1 MSKKGTSERINGQIK
16 NVNMVRI
23 VGEGIESKVVS
34 LNEALKIAQDTYMDL
49 VEINSNSNPPICK
62 IVDYGKFQYEK
73 KQKDKLQKQNSKKIK
88 IKEIRFTYNTGDHD
102 FDFKLNHAVNFLK
115 DGNKV
120 KAFVQFSGR
129 ESNYVNLGN
138 IILLKFI
145 DSLSEHGKP
154 ESLPKMEG
162 KKLWVVIN
170 PKKIVLNF

>member
-34 LNEALKIAQDTYMDL
+34 LNEALKIAQDTCMDL